1 MTHSEA
7 GKGDDVRPTDHKK
20 FSDGYDLIWGKKK
33 AKPFFAACDRCGK
46 AIWID
51 PNDSYSGIHTCTPKH
66 VKE

>member
-33 AKPFFAACDRCGK
+33 RENVKCDRCGK
-46 AIWID
+46 WFWVD
-51 PNDSYSGIHTCTPKH
+51 PDDSYSGIHTCTPQHTTK
-66 VKE
+66 